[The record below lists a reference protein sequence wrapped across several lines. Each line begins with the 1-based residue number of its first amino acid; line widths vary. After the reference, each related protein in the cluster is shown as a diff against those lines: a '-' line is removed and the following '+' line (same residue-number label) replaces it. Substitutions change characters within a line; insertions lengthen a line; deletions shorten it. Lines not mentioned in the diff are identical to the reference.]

1 VIFIIFSIK
10 KVYFFGIIYLLKGGN
25 MKVSIDKDACIGC
38 GLCVNDQPDLF
49 VMEGDK
55 AVPKS
60 SEVPKG
66 KEDACKT
73 AASNC
78 PTQAIKCE

>member
-1 VIFIIFSIK
+1 
-10 KVYFFGIIYLLKGGN
+10 

-38 GLCVNDQPDLF
+38 GLCVNDVPELF

-55 AVPKS
+55 AVAKVS
-60 SEVPKG
+60 DVPSD
-66 KEDACKT
+66 KEEACKT
-73 AASNC
+73 AANNC